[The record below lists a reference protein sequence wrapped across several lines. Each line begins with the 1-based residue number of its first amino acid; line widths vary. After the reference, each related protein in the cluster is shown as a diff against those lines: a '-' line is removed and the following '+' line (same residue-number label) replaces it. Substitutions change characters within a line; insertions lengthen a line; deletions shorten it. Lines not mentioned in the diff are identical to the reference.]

1 MINEVLLN
9 EVPNVCQC
17 NPSLISTL
25 QVIVE
30 THNYCNVPVY
40 YTNNTSWN
48 FVKILY
54 PWYWSFSST
63 SSTFALPSGGSAI
76 QLEKQNCFSY
86 IGKKDIG
93 LETKTYRTTRKSLLF
108 FAPAILFSKF
118 FASARGWNFAV
129 ADNDSEWVECKRS
142 IRITYSCVVREGRT
156 LLGSVFVIA
165 AGLLPMTGI
174 SQIMNASGTMVGKDP
189 LTAVARAC
197 HWQRVEL
204 CWSPDLWSLQGC
216 FHWRK

>member
-63 SSTFALPSGGSAI
+63 SSTFALPSGGSAN
-76 QLEKQNCFSY
+76 QLEKQNCVSY
-86 IGKKDIG
+86 IGKKDIQK
-93 LETKTYRTTRKSLLF
+93 KTYCTWYLTLNHYSFLYVVQVSAFSRTRTANR
-108 FAPAILFSKF
+108 
-118 FASARGWNFAV
+118 
-129 ADNDSEWVECKRS
+129 ECQCYRDGDRDFLHCS
-142 IRITYSCVVREGRT
+142 T
-156 LLGSVFVIA
+156 
-165 AGLLPMTGI
+165 
-174 SQIMNASGTMVGKDP
+174 SQIMNGLVAKDLLGLLTSEAADSGSENFCNFCQWCLYVHEDWHSSSLRM
-189 LTAVARAC
+189 RA
-197 HWQRVEL
+197 
-204 CWSPDLWSLQGC
+204 
-216 FHWRK
+216 WRSGY